1 MVPVGGTKRRK
12 VEKGAQATNGPTFSG
27 QGETIL
33 WTINMEECNRRLRCT
48 GGLYHQ
54 LLLALLHKL
63 NCAPAAMKCSL
74 EVQDS
79 VGHVLAYWARTGSH
93 DPIKFRSRSISS
105 PLRGSSVSCRR
116 LALCIE
122 HIEGAH
128 GAQAGSLASA
138 LVRAGQRPG
147 SADGEAN
154 PMSGADAAAR
164 LAKMRATDASL
175 PAIKQDAAVRLLRW
189 VATLHTLGSRF
200 CSPCLPRL
208 MSVLACREA
217 LVCASLTIL
226 TTAQ

>member
-1 MVPVGGTKRRK
+1 M
-12 VEKGAQATNGPTFSG
+12 
-27 QGETIL
+27 
-33 WTINMEECNRRLRCT
+33 
-48 GGLYHQ
+48 
-54 LLLALLHKL
+54 
-63 NCAPAAMKCSL
+63 
-74 EVQDS
+74 
-79 VGHVLAYWARTGSH
+79 GHILAYWARIVSH
-93 DPIKFRSRSISS
+93 DSVKFQSHFISS
-105 PLRGSSVSCRR
+105 PLRGPSLSCRR

-147 SADGEAN
+147 SADGDDEAN

-200 CSPCLPRL
+200 CSTCLPRL

-217 LVCASLTIL
+217 LVCPSLTIL